1 MSRAAAEVL
10 GEKIRR
16 GIVAGP
22 RGAGSLPATVTFI
35 EGAHPDPDERSIRA
49 GSAAL
54 GIAAG
59 GHSAGELVLALL
71 SGGGSAML
79 ALPAE
84 GISLADKSRTI
95 EILSHAGVS
104 IGGINTVRKHL
115 SAIKGGRL
123 GATIDGPAFTLAI
136 SDVHPP
142 EAEATT
148 IASGPTVADPT
159 TFADALRVIDEAG
172 TGVPAAIREH
182 LERGARGRIPETP
195 KPGDPRLASA
205 AFHVIADRRLA
216 MAGAMR
222 EAERRGYVPRILD
235 APTSGEA
242 SRAGGRFAAS
252 AAEVVPVAKTGLCV
266 IGSGETT
273 VTVRGRGRGGRN
285 QEFAIGAAVALAGHA
300 PLAAVCS
307 AGTDGVDGPTDASGA
322 VVTSSTAAEALEAGV
337 DLGAA
342 LADNDSYRA
351 LEALGAL
358 VRWGP
363 TLTNVGDVHVLLT
376 MAS

>member
-1 MSRAAAEVL
+1 VEVL
-10 GEKIRR
+10 DDKIVR
-16 GIVAGP
+16 GIVAGT
-22 RGAGSLPATVTFI
+22 RGAGSLPVTVTFI
-35 EGAHPDPDERSIRA
+35 AGAHPDPDEQSIRA

-54 GIAAG
+54 AIAAG
-59 GHSAGELVLALL
+59 AHSAGELVLALL

-79 ALPAE
+79 ALPVE
-84 GISLADKSRTI
+84 GITLADKSRTI
-95 EILSHAGVS
+95 AVLSRAGVS
-104 IGGINTVRKHL
+104 IAGINTVRKHL

-123 GATIDGPAFTLAI
+123 GAAIDGPALTLAI

-142 EAEATT
+142 HDQATT

-172 TGVPAAIREH
+172 AGVPAPVRAH
-182 LERGARGRIPETP
+182 LERGAQGRIPETP
-195 KPGDPRLASA
+195 KPGDSRLASA
-205 AFHVIADRRLA
+205 AFHVIADRWLA

-242 SRAGGRFAAS
+242 SGAGEIFAARAG
-252 AAEVVPVAKTGLCV
+252 EVAPVTKPGLCV

-273 VTVRGRGRGGRN
+273 VTVRGQGRGGRN
-285 QEFAIGAAVALAGHA
+285 QEFAIGAALALHGRAS
-300 PLAAVCS
+300 LAAVCS
-307 AGTDGVDGPTDASGA
+307 AGTDGVDGPTDAAGG
-322 VVTSSTAAEALEAGV
+322 VVTSSTASQALEAGV
-337 DLGAA
+337 DLRGA

-351 LEALGAL
+351 LDALGAL